1 MPSILVMYFHNNTLQ
16 KYHYK
21 QGLVVHTTKKGEKW
35 HLLPDLFHFFSSTFF
50 LLRQR
55 SHPDFTMNHHFPAQ
69 RLLLSVVGN
78 FLVIRKRSTVFDFKY
93 KKKIWVT
100 LLTQFYLKRQSDLY
114 FPQCTYVSG
123 KGWENQIISKL
134 GRNFSF
140 LKNLN
145 FVQKMIRKVEE
156 KVRQI
161 HSLRLGL

>member
-50 LLRQR
+50 LLRR

-93 KKKIWVT
+93 KKNWVT
-100 LLTQFYLKRQSDLY
+100 LLTQFYLKRQSNLY

-145 FVQKMIRKVEE
+145 IVQKIIRKVE
-156 KVRQI
+156 
-161 HSLRLGL
+161 

>member
-50 LLRQR
+50 LLRR

-100 LLTQFYLKRQSDLY
+100 LLTQFYLKRQSNLY

-145 FVQKMIRKVEE
+145 NQK
-156 KVRQI
+156 
-161 HSLRLGL
+161 G